1 MSRNVVFDKL
11 ESWYSLPSRT
21 LEDSIPIT
29 EDESSEAVVILEE
42 EEIDTLEKSLIS
54 FRLSGPNEE
63 QIDMPMR
70 GEDLVVPAVEAKETA
85 YLQREREE
93 EDAVAWKPSRHVR
106 SEQIQ

>member
-29 EDESSEAVVILEE
+29 EDESSEAEVILEE

-63 QIDMPMR
+63 QIDIVVSH
-70 GEDLVVPAVEAKETA
+70 ED
-85 YLQREREE
+85 
-93 EDAVAWKPSRHVR
+93 
-106 SEQIQ
+106 